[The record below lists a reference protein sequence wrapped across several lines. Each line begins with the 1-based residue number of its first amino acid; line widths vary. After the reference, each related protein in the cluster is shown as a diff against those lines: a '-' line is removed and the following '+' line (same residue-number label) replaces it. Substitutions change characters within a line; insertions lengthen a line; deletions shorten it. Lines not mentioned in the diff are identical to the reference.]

1 MSGVTEWGA
10 LSRKSEQPAHE
21 HHKQG
26 RRVWACDYHLR
37 RARWRG
43 GPWPSSSSVLDP
55 AEDTLT
61 LSFITEATRVDSAG
75 NFMTREHLEM
85 LVRTCNGRTSP
96 AAAAASTSSR
106 ACPST
111 HRHTSRKKRNCVFG
125 LLGLGV
131 SVSSRVLGLLHAEQR
146 ADVGIEP
153 TLETTKND

>member
-26 RRVWACDYHLR
+26 RRVWAYDYHLR

-96 AAAAASTSSR
+96 AAAAAVTTGIATSS
-106 ACPST
+106 PLSY
-111 HRHTSRKKRNCVFG
+111 
-125 LLGLGV
+125 
-131 SVSSRVLGLLHAEQR
+131 
-146 ADVGIEP
+146 
-153 TLETTKND
+153 

>member
-1 MSGVTEWGA
+1 MNLERLRLFFLGNFRGSASKNSSRCEERREVSGVTEWGA

-96 AAAAASTSSR
+96 AAAAAVTTGIATSS
-106 ACPST
+106 PLSY
-111 HRHTSRKKRNCVFG
+111 
-125 LLGLGV
+125 
-131 SVSSRVLGLLHAEQR
+131 
-146 ADVGIEP
+146 
-153 TLETTKND
+153 